1 MPGLTYRGTFLSD
14 SNPGQ
19 RSASRATQYHA
30 NLTLSL
36 AQEISEYSVQNG
48 QVRLTTICLK
58 ISEGHWWCH
67 RHRDHR
73 GHNPCSKDRI
83 WTGLPTLQRD
93 IPVKQTEAKRNKDEF
108 LLSLAEQGGWNILE
122 KKQGRMPMSMHVF
135 RNISCFSVPKSLLPT
150 AESFGF

>member
-1 MPGLTYRGTFLSD
+1 MLGLTYSGTFLSD

-19 RSASRATQYHA
+19 RSASRATQHRA

-67 RHRDHR
+67 CHREHR
-73 GHNPCSKDRI
+73 GYNPCSKDRN
-83 WTGLPTLQRD
+83 WTGLPTLQRG

-122 KKQGRMPMSMHVF
+122 KKQGRMPLSMHVF
-135 RNISCFSVPKSLLPT
+135 RYISCFSVPKSLLPT
-150 AESFGF
+150 SERFRF